1 VKLEKGMK
9 VFYDCP
15 SMGDDAESDSFFRK
29 YRHKTATIVGFGEY
43 YVGLLDKAG
52 RSPGVYVK
60 PNSVHVRF
68 SGERHVHHNLNLK
81 FFVLVDPV
89 VTVKATPEPLNGKVR
104 DLPYPILFYPGD
116 VVKKNDNPEPRII
129 ESVDVDDTG
138 KVFYFLAERKE
149 DKEKREEE
157 NARLRDEHK
166 KKTTNFLERL
176 FPPSRDYQEEK
187 YLGKQLKLIKR
198 GNVYHLYSG
207 TGRLAF
213 DSHDEE
219 LTFWSQDGI
228 SETVFGSNG
237 IFVIFEWSFDGAFKK
252 FEKREGDIIVMSGEP
267 YKDVRG
273 ITRERFTL
281 RKLLPPFKRY
291 RRRVRALTKPSVAVV
306 DFSLTGE

>member
-1 VKLEKGMK
+1 
-9 VFYDCP
+9 
-15 SMGDDAESDSFFRK
+15 MGDDAESDAFFRK
-29 YRHKTATIVGFGEY
+29 YRHKTATIVGFGET
-43 YVGLLDKAG
+43 YVGLLDKNG
-52 RSPGVYVK
+52 RPPGVYIK

-68 SGERHVHHNLNLK
+68 SGERHVHQNLNLSL
-81 FFVLVDPV
+81 FVLVGPAT
-89 VTVKATPEPLNGKVR
+89 TVKAEPDLLSGKVS
-104 DLPYPILFYPGD
+104 DLPHPILFYPGD
-116 VVKKNDNPEPRII
+116 VVKKNNYPEPRII

-138 KVFYFLAERKE
+138 KVFYFLSERKE

-166 KKTTNFLERL
+166 KKTTDFLERL
-176 FPPSRDYQEEK
+176 FPPTRDYQEEK
-187 YLGKQLKLIKR
+187 YLGKQLKLVRR
-198 GNVYHLYSG
+198 GNMYCLYSG
-207 TGRLAF
+207 AGRLAF
-213 DSHDEE
+213 DSHDDE
-219 LTFWSQDGI
+219 LAFWSQDGI
-228 SETVFGSNG
+228 SETVFGGHDS
-237 IFVIFEWSFDGAFKK
+237 IMIFEWSFEGAFKK